1 MKRIICDNLKENIIK
16 TILDKINIKIYAIY
30 IFGSYGTKYERE
42 DSDIDIAIIT
52 DSKVSL
58 SNRYKLKTKLDSNLN
73 REVDLSLITD
83 YHSNL
88 MINILSDGALIYE
101 SDDYNILFDKIY
113 EDLSFDFYFL
123 NTYMEELNKYV

>member
-1 MKRIICDNLKENIIK
+1 M
-16 TILDKINIKIYAIY
+16 
-30 IFGSYGTKYERE
+30 
-42 DSDIDIAIIT
+42 
-52 DSKVSL
+52 
-58 SNRYKLKTKLDSNLN
+58 
-73 REVDLSLITD
+73 DLSLITD

-123 NTYMEELNKYV
+123 NTYFEQVEECITLLIRNEE

>member
-1 MKRIICDNLKENIIK
+1 M
-16 TILDKINIKIYAIY
+16 
-30 IFGSYGTKYERE
+30 
-42 DSDIDIAIIT
+42 
-52 DSKVSL
+52 
-58 SNRYKLKTKLDSNLN
+58 
-73 REVDLSLITD
+73 DLSLITD

-123 NTYMEELNKYV
+123 NTYFEQVE

>member
-16 TILDKINIKIYAIY
+16 TILDEINIKIYAIY

>member
-1 MKRIICDNLKENIIK
+1 
-16 TILDKINIKIYAIY
+16 
-30 IFGSYGTKYERE
+30 
-42 DSDIDIAIIT
+42 
-52 DSKVSL
+52 
-58 SNRYKLKTKLDSNLN
+58 
-73 REVDLSLITD
+73 VDLSLITD

-123 NTYMEELNKYV
+123 NTYFEQVEECITLLIRNEE

>member
-1 MKRIICDNLKENIIK
+1 MVVFYYN
-16 TILDKINIKIYAIY
+16 
-30 IFGSYGTKYERE
+30 
-42 DSDIDIAIIT
+42 
-52 DSKVSL
+52 
-58 SNRYKLKTKLDSNLN
+58 
-73 REVDLSLITD
+73 

-123 NTYMEELNKYV
+123 NTYFEQVEECITFLFRNEEYFL